1 MKTDTFLFWL
11 TDIVI
16 AGALLSRLP
25 MPHLS
30 EAAFERTAHATWA
43 YPIAGG
49 VLGAI
54 AGGVAAV
61 LLAIGLPAAFAAGV
75 LLAVLM
81 LLTGAMHEDGLGD
94 TADGFWG
101 GFDRAR
107 RLEIMKDSQTGTY
120 GILALLIVTGLRWS
134 AYTLILPMGILPVIA
149 VAALSRAGMPC
160 VMAALPHARD
170 VGLSHSVGRPDVP
183 TAVLGLGT
191 AVLVAGLCVGGA
203 AIGGILA
210 AIVTAAIV
218 AMVAKV
224 KIDGQT
230 GDVLGAAQQLS
241 EVAILAVFIMLLT

>member
-16 AGALLSRLP
+16 AAALLSRLP
-25 MPHLS
+25 MPQLS

-49 VLGAI
+49 VLGAL
-54 AGGVAAV
+54 AGSVAAV
-61 LLAIGLPAAFAAGV
+61 LVAFGLPVVFAAGV

-101 GFDRAR
+101 GFDPER

-120 GILALLIVTGLRWS
+120 GILAIVIVTGLRWS
-134 AYTLILPMGILPVIA
+134 AYATLLPQGILPVVA

-160 VMAALPHARD
+160 VMAALPHARNL
-170 VGLSHSVGRPDVP
+170 GLSHSVGRPDAP
-183 TAVLGLGT
+183 TAVLGLGV
-191 AVLVAGLCVGGA
+191 ALLIAGLCVGGA
-203 AIGGILA
+203 AIGGMLA
-210 AIVTAAIV
+210 GLTMAAVV
-218 AMVAKV
+218 ALVAKL
-224 KIDGQT
+224 KINGQT
-230 GDVLGAAQQLS
+230 GDVLGASQQLS
-241 EVAILAVFIMLLT
+241 EIAVLAALILLLA